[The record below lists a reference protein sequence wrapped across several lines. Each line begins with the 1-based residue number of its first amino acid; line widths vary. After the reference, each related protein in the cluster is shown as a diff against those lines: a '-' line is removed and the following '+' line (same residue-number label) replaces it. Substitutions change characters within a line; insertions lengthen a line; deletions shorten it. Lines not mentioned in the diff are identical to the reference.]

1 MNETRY
7 SENHVRSLA
16 AIIAELKD
24 EIKDFVQTRVEMFK
38 SELRETLDAWK
49 TAVPLAAIAV
59 LLLATAYL
67 LLTIAVVMLIAVAFW
82 DNPYRWFL
90 AFLVVGALW
99 SIGGGILGWLALRE
113 FRSKGLFTRKT
124 IEVLKADKIWIQS
137 EAGDPV

>member
-7 SENHVRSLA
+7 AENHVRSLA
-16 AIIAELKD
+16 AIVAEIKD
-24 EIKDFVQTRVEMFK
+24 EIKDFVQTRVEMFR
-38 SELRETLDAWK
+38 SEMRETLNAWK

-59 LLLATAYL
+59 LFLATAYL
-67 LLTIAVVMLIAVAFW
+67 MLTLAVVGLVAVAFW

-90 AFLVVGALW
+90 AFLAVGVLW
-99 SIGGGILGWLALRE
+99 TIGGGILGWLALRE
-113 FRSKGLFTRKT
+113 FQSKGLFPRKT

>member
-1 MNETRY
+1 MNETKY

-16 AIIAELKD
+16 AIIAEIRD
-24 EIKDFVQTRVEMFK
+24 EVKDFVQTRVEMFK
-38 SELRETLDAWK
+38 SEVRETLDAWK

-67 LLTIAVVMLIAVAFW
+67 LLTLAVVGLVAVAFW
-82 DNPYRWFL
+82 ENPYRWFL
-90 AFLVVGALW
+90 AFLIVGVLW
-99 SIGGGILGWLALRE
+99 SIGGALLGWLALRE
-113 FRSKGLFTRKT
+113 FQSKGLFPRKT

>member
-16 AIIAELKD
+16 AIVAEIK
-24 EIKDFVQTRVEMFK
+24 EEVKDFVQTRVEMFK
-38 SELRETLDAWK
+38 SELQETLDAWK

-59 LLLATAYL
+59 LLLVTAYL
-67 LLTIAVVMLIAVAFW
+67 LLTLAVVGLVAVAFW

-90 AFLVVGALW
+90 AFLLVAVLW

-113 FRSKGLFTRKT
+113 FQSKGLFPRKT
-124 IEVLKADKIWIQS
+124 MEVLKADKMWIQS

>member
-16 AIIAELKD
+16 AIVAEIKD
-24 EIKDFVQTRVEMFK
+24 EIKDFVRTRVEMFK

-49 TAVPLAAIAV
+49 TAAPLAAIAV

-67 LLTIAVVMLIAVAFW
+67 LLTFAVVGLVAVAFW
-82 DNPYRWFL
+82 DNPYHWFL
-90 AFLVVGALW
+90 AFLIVGALW
-99 SIGGGILGWLALRE
+99 SIGGGVLGWLALRE
-113 FRSKGLFTRKT
+113 FRSKGLFPKKT
-124 IEVLKADKIWIQS
+124 IEVLKADTIWIQS

>member
-1 MNETRY
+1 MNETGY
-7 SENHVRSLA
+7 AENHVRGLA
-16 AIIAELKD
+16 AIVAEIKD

-38 SELRETLDAWK
+38 SEMRETLNAWK
-49 TAVPLAAIAV
+49 TAVPLAVLAV
-59 LLLATAYL
+59 LFLATAYL
-67 LLTIAVVMLIAVAFW
+67 MSTLAVVGLVAVAFW

-90 AFLVVGALW
+90 AFLIVGLLW

-113 FRSKGLFTRKT
+113 FQSKGLFPRKT

>member
-1 MNETRY
+1 MNETGY
-7 SENHVRSLA
+7 AENHVRGLA
-16 AIIAELKD
+16 AIVAEIKD

-38 SELRETLDAWK
+38 SEMRETLNAWK

-59 LLLATAYL
+59 LFLATAYL
-67 LLTIAVVMLIAVAFW
+67 MITLAVVGLVAVAFW

-90 AFLVVGALW
+90 AFLIVGLLW

-113 FRSKGLFTRKT
+113 FQSKGLFPRKT

>member
-1 MNETRY
+1 MSESRY

-16 AIIAELKD
+16 AIIAEIKD
-24 EIKDFVQTRVEMFK
+24 EVKEFVQTRVEMFK
-38 SELRETLDAWK
+38 SELRETLNAWK

-67 LLTIAVVMLIAVAFW
+67 LLTLAVVGLVAVAFW

-90 AFLVVGALW
+90 AFLTVAVLW
-99 SIGGGILGWLALRE
+99 SIGGGILGWLAVRE
-113 FRSKGLFTRKT
+113 FQSKGWFPRKT
-124 IEVLKADKIWIQS
+124 VEVLKADKIWIQS

>member
-7 SENHVRSLA
+7 AENHTRNLA
-16 AIIAELKD
+16 TIIAEIKD
-24 EIKDFVQTRVEMFK
+24 EIKDFVQTRVEMLK
-38 SELRETLDAWK
+38 SEVRETLDAWK

-67 LLTIAVVMLIAVAFW
+67 LLTLAVVGLVAVAFW

-90 AFLVVGALW
+90 AFLIVGVLW
-99 SIGGGILGWLALRE
+99 SIGGAVLGWLALRE
-113 FRSKGLFTRKT
+113 FQSKGLFPRKT